1 MSTTAPLIYLLDS
14 GGSAWLIG
22 VINDGQLT
30 TTKTVAPLNQPLNGV
45 ILQDISAPTRYWTI
59 GVLPSGL
66 LTASLTLSPTN
77 QNKIIL
83 QAPNLI
89 VWFLKVRGF
98 IFSGTLYANLQ
109 TVACFDW
116 TVGAQY
122 DQKWNNVN
130 WSQPGGPSTIVFPQQ
145 QNNVWPQYPVGGGFF
160 SELTGLWVAGCGH
173 WQDYPTVI
181 QAQDCASGQ
190 NVALVVCSL
199 CSYIQYAIEPFA
211 EAVYADPQFGIP
223 YIIL

>member
-45 ILQDISAPTRYWTI
+45 ILQDIAAPTRYWTV

-98 IFSGTLYANLQ
+98 MFGGQLYANLQ

-122 DQKWNNVN
+122 DPKWNNVN
-130 WSQPGGPSTIVFPQQ
+130 WSQPGGVGTVVLPGPVNQLWA
-145 QNNVWPQYPVGGGFF
+145 NYPVPGGFF
-160 SELTGLWVAGCGH
+160 SELTGLWTAFCGH
-173 WQDYPTVI
+173 WFDAPMI
-181 QAQDCASGQ
+181 QEAQDCATGQ
-190 NVALVVCSL
+190 NVALVCCPVCSG
-199 CSYIQYAIEPFA
+199 IQYAITPFN

-223 YIIL
+223 YVII